1 MDQTTIT
8 CTDTGIEHSADI
20 LSKHGRYMKVA
31 IEGTDVTIKLTKS
44 APTDQHYVGRN
55 SGLEFISTG
64 D

>member
-1 MDQTTIT
+1 MDKTIIT
-8 CTDTGIEHSADI
+8 CTNTEVKHGADI

-31 IEGTDVTIKLTKS
+31 IEGTDVTIKLTK
-44 APTDQHYVGRN
+44 AVPTDKHYVGHY